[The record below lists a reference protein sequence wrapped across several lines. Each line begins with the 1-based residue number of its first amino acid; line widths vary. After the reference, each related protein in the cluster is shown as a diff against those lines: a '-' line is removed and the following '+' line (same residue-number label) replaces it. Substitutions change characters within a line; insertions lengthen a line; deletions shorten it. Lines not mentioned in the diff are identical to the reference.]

1 MLHELKYSF
10 LSTVRE
16 KSTVFWLML
25 FPLLLSTMFY
35 FAFSNLFASMNG
47 FSQIPVAVVEV
58 QKNEIFGKVM
68 DTLSEGEDAMFKTT
82 YTDGENAMK
91 LLEEG
96 EIDGII
102 YTDGTLSLK
111 VKTNGLSQ
119 SIIESFLTQY
129 NTQEAVIKETVQNNP
144 QKLEAVI
151 AAFSKEID
159 AVETKPLTN
168 GTMDIFAGFFHAL
181 IGMVALMGS
190 TLGFNVSANN
200 QANLS
205 RMGVRKAVSPTSKL
219 KRVIGSMLSTFII
232 HCVCVAVTIT
242 YMLLVLRIDMGD
254 KIPMIYLSGF
264 IGALTGISIGYF
276 IGALPR
282 ISLNGKLGICIG
294 FTLVTS
300 FFSGLYVA
308 DIKGILSVYAP
319 IVNEINP
326 ATLITDLFYCLM
338 LYDDYT
344 RYMQKFI
351 TLLIISVIFTLAG
364 VLLTRR
370 KKYASL

>member
-16 KSTVFWLML
+16 KSAVFWLML

-168 GTMDIFAGFFHAL
+168 GTMDIFVGFFHAL

-205 RMGVRKAVSPTSKL
+205 QMGVRKAVSPTSKL

-264 IGALTGISIGYF
+264 IGALTGVSIGYF